1 MFIKKILES
10 LNFVSQC
17 KKYNLSLWQCPTFLF
32 LLTGLIIIITMI
44 SAYLIAIKYT
54 QPEIVALIV
63 ITITIVLLIINHFI
77 IQGVEKLA
85 EANRMKSEFIGIVS
99 HQLRTPLTG
108 IKWTINLIRK
118 EKGKLDKHCAQELRE
133 ISENNDRM
141 IKLVNDLLDVSK
153 IEQGQ
158 LSFKPEKVSIKEL
171 LENVIKEYTPIAKA
185 KNIEINLETEIDTLF
200 ILVDKQRIEIV
211 IRNLIDNAI
220 KYIRNKGEVKVH
232 LIKKN
237 KLIRCEIKDNG
248 VGIPKNDHKNI
259 FQKFFRSKNIMK
271 HETVGTGL
279 GLFIAK
285 SIIKQSKGK
294 IGFHSQESL
303 GSTFW
308 FEIPI
313 KKIKNI

>member
-1 MFIKKILES
+1 MFIKKILKS
-10 LNFVSQC
+10 LNFINQC
-17 KKYNLSLWQCPTFLF
+17 RKYNLSLWQCPSFLF
-32 LLTGLIIIITMI
+32 LLTGLIIIVTMI
-44 SAYLIAIKYT
+44 IAYLVAIRYT

-63 ITITIVLLIINHFI
+63 IGITVILLIINHFI
-77 IQGVEKLA
+77 IQSVEKLA

-133 ISENNDRM
+133 ISENNERM

-158 LSFKPEKVSIKEL
+158 LNFNSEKINIKKLFEKI
-171 LENVIKEYTPIAKA
+171 IKEYALMAKA
-185 KNIEINLETEIDTLF
+185 KNTEINLETKIDTLF
-200 ILVDKQRIEIV
+200 ILIDKQRIEIV

-220 KYIRNKGEVKVH
+220 KYIKNKGEINIR

-237 KLIRCEIKDNG
+237 KSVRCEIKDNG

-285 SIIKQSKGK
+285 SIIKQSKGR
-294 IGFHSQESL
+294 IGFHSKENL

-313 KKIKNI
+313 KK